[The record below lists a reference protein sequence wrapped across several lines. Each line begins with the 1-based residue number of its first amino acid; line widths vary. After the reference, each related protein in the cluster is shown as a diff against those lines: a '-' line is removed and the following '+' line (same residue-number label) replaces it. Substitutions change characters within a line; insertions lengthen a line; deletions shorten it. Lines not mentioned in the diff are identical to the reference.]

1 MESAL
6 QPILGTYDW
15 FLVFASLV
23 IAIVA
28 SYTALDVAG
37 RLRLAMPLGQR
48 WLWLVSGSL
57 AMGIGIWSMHFV
69 GMLALKLPILVQYDI
84 TTTALSLVWAIAASG
99 MALHAMSRQV
109 MRWSLVVGG
118 ACIGLAIVAM
128 HYTGMAAMR
137 IPGEINH
144 SPVGVA
150 GAVAIALGASY
161 GAVWLSFRLAKR
173 SIDQAMNQAMNQASV
188 VDWSWESLGSATVMG
203 LGIGGMHYMAMTAT
217 RFQAPAMAEQIPPL
231 DRELPLL
238 DLWNLPL
245 GNGQANLTSASL
257 AVDVALGA
265 VVILAIALVISTLQ
279 RIFDRQRMREQS
291 LTASELRFRLLLDY
305 LPTGVLLVDPQ
316 GKILSCNPMAARL
329 LGTSPELLQGK
340 AFSAGLPLLNP
351 NGVALGQG
359 RMPLQQV
366 LDLAQEGTAAGLE
379 AGEMAID
386 PPSWHRSAPNPSDP
400 NQSPPAHQWR
410 LANTVLSL
418 DQGNQ
423 RRWLLA
429 NADPILN
436 EAGEVERIVCAL
448 TDITDRRLA
457 ELALKKTAK
466 RESAIARVIQR
477 MRRTL
482 DLKTI
487 LDTTTSELLQIVECD
502 RVLVYRFEPDWSGR
516 IVSESVATGWKPVA
530 ANPEIEQIA
539 VDRPD
544 CVIQTINSIDD
555 PQVLIQDTYLQ
566 DTHGGAYQ
574 SVKSYRCVSDI
585 YRCNFDTCY
594 LSLLEALQAKAYI
607 IVPIFCREQLWGLL
621 ACYQNNQPRDWAEP
635 EISSVVSIA
644 EQFGVAVQQAE
655 LLAQTQQQTIELSI
669 AKDEADRANK
679 AKSTFLAHM
688 SHELRT
694 PLNAILGFTQLMARD
709 SSLSPTQ
716 RQQTNI
722 INRSGEHLLTLINSI
737 LDMSKIE
744 AEQMTLQVEQF
755 DLHRLLHALHDLLLV
770 KAQDKGLSLVFEPDD
785 SLPQYVA
792 TDQNR
797 LRQILLNL
805 LGNALKFTNLGQIT
819 LKAKAITDHALR
831 PIGMVIDPQRAIGL
845 EFAIIDTGPGL
856 NAAEL
861 NCLFKPFEQTTAGL
875 RSGQGTGLGLSISRE
890 FARLLG
896 GEITVNSQPL
906 KGTTFTVTVAA
917 QRVDAL
923 PQPPSQQPITGLAVG
938 QPPYRILVVDDDE
951 NSRLLLIEF
960 LNSIGFITDAALN
973 GRMAIDLWQQ
983 HRPHAIFMD
992 MKMPGLDG
1000 YAASRIIKD
1009 QPNGANTL
1017 IIALTASAFEHDR
1030 AAILQAGC
1038 DDLLCKPF
1046 NFTDLLTRLGQHLGL
1061 QYTYAREP
1069 NPTPPAKVISRS
1081 DESALIPLLAAL
1093 PTDWRS
1099 QFRSAVTRGS
1109 DIQALQLLEQLP
1121 DTAEELRALL
1131 TGWLDALRFDRVIE
1145 LLDRVSLQTQDREST
1160 S

>member
-1 MESAL
+1 MESTL
-6 QPILGTYDW
+6 HPVLGTYDW
-15 FLVFASLV
+15 FLVLASLA

-28 SYTALDVAG
+28 SYTSLDVAA
-37 RLRLAMPLGQR
+37 RLRLAMPLLQR
-48 WLWLVSGSL
+48 SIWLVSGSL
-57 AMGIGIWSMHFV
+57 AMGVGIWSMHFV
-69 GMLALKLPILVQYDI
+69 GMLALSLPIAVQYDI
-84 TTTALSLVWAIAASG
+84 TTTALSMVWAVVASG
-99 MALHAMSRQV
+99 MALYAMSREV
-109 MRWSLVVGG
+109 MRWSLLVGG

-137 IPGEINH
+137 IPGEVHH
-144 SPVGVA
+144 SPLGVV
-150 GAVAIALGASY
+150 GAVMIALVASY
-161 GAVWLSFRLAKR
+161 GAVWLSFRLARR
-173 SIDQAMNQAMNQASV
+173 SITQSPMMDL
-188 VDWSWESLGSATVMG
+188 SWESLSSATIMG
-203 LGIGGMHYMAMTAT
+203 LGIGGMHYMAMGAT
-217 RFQAPAMAEQIPPL
+217 QFQARGMPNGIQSIG
-231 DRELPLL
+231 RESLL
-238 DLWNLPL
+238 QEWSLQL
-245 GNGQANLTSASL
+245 GSERASLTSAGL

-265 VVILAIALVISTLQ
+265 VAILVIALVVSMLQ
-279 RIFDRQRMREQS
+279 RMLDRQRIREQS
-291 LTASELRFRLLLDY
+291 LTESEMRFRLLLDY
-305 LPTGVLLVDPQ
+305 LPTGVLLVDPE
-316 GKILSCNPMAARL
+316 GTILSCNPMAAKL

-340 AFSAGLPLLNP
+340 AFNTGLPLLNP
-351 NGVALGQG
+351 NGMALGQG
-359 RMPLQQV
+359 MMPLQQV
-366 LDLAQEGTAAGLE
+366 LDLADAGRSDKQGTSE
-379 AGEMAID
+379 APIGGSMWSQLA
-386 PPSWHRSAPNPSDP
+386 SDKAVKGKARAVLP
-400 NQSPPAHQWR
+400 HQWR
-410 LANTVLSL
+410 LANAVLSL
-418 DQGNQ
+418 NQGNQ

-429 NADPILN
+429 NADPIVN

-502 RVLVYRFEPDWSGR
+502 RVLVYRFESDWSGR
-516 IVSESVATGWKPVA
+516 VVSESVAPGWQPVA
-530 ANPEIEQIA
+530 SSPAIEQIA

-544 CVIQTINSIDD
+544 CVIKTINTIDNQ
-555 PQVLIQDTYLQ
+555 QVLIQDTYLQ
-566 DTHGGAYQ
+566 DTQGGAYQ

-585 YRCNFDTCY
+585 YRCNFDPCY

-621 ACYQNNQPRDWAEP
+621 ACYQNNQPRDWTDL
-635 EISSVVSIA
+635 EISSVVCIA

-694 PLNAILGFTQLMARD
+694 PLNAILGFAQLMARD
-709 SSLSPTQ
+709 PSLSPTQ
-716 RQQTNI
+716 RQQTSI

-744 AEQMTLQVEQF
+744 AEQMALQVEPF
-755 DLHRLLHALHDLLLV
+755 DLHRLLNALHDMLLV
-770 KAQDKGLSLVFEPDD
+770 KAQDKGLALVFECDA

-805 LGNALKFTNLGQIT
+805 LGNALKFTDRGHVI
-819 LKAKAITDHALR
+819 LKARSITDRAGL
-831 PIGMVIDPQRAIGL
+831 PVGAEFDPQRAIGL

-861 NCLFKPFEQTTAGL
+861 RQLFRPFEQTAAGL

-896 GEITVNSQPL
+896 GDVTVTSLPSE
-906 KGTTFTVTVAA
+906 GTTFTVTIAA

-923 PQPPSQQPITGLAVG
+923 PQPPSQQPIAGLVAG
-938 QPPYRILVVDDDE
+938 QPLYRILVVDDDDD
-951 NSRLLLIEF
+951 SRSLLIDF
-960 LNSIGFITDAALN
+960 LNSVGFVTDAAVN
-973 GRMAIDLWQQ
+973 GQMAIDLWQQ
-983 HRPHAIFMD
+983 HRPQAIFMD

-1009 QPNGANTL
+1009 QPGGTDTL

-1038 DDLLCKPF
+1038 DDLVCKPF
-1046 NFTDLLTRLGQHLGL
+1046 NFTDLLNRLGQRLGL
-1061 QYTYAREP
+1061 RYTYTTEP
-1069 NPTPPAKVISRS
+1069 EPPTPASAVTAA
-1081 DESALIPLLAAL
+1081 DESQLVPVLAAL
-1093 PTDWRS
+1093 PIAWRN

-1109 DIQALQLLEQLP
+1109 DMQALQLLEQLP
-1121 DTAEELRALL
+1121 DTAAELRHLL
-1131 TGWLDALRFDRVIE
+1131 NGWMDALRFDRAIE
-1145 LLDRVSLQTQDREST
+1145 LLDRAAHDSHNAD
-1160 S
+1160 